1 MDILTEFFLAF
12 SKQKFGLEKEHTAN
26 IKLETI
32 RKVLDKNAYPQVYK
46 WNDKAE
52 SRQDKG
58 WVAGK
63 LAAEF
68 HRTPCIMAISGATH
82 LDWLNSI
89 GYTLTFL
96 PGMLLLLSTD
106 ASVSVCSQ
114 MSSKLRQEPFCFLAQ
129 SSREVSTQLNILEIS
144 TLQGQLVCYP

>member
-1 MDILTEFFLAF
+1 M
-12 SKQKFGLEKEHTAN
+12 
-26 IKLETI
+26 
-32 RKVLDKNAYPQVYK
+32 
-46 WNDKAE
+46 
-52 SRQDKG
+52 
-58 WVAGK
+58 AGK

-144 TLQGQLVCYP
+144 TLQGQLVCYPKSCEPLGNVCSVHRKPKFLHLKAELDGLFCSQKEISKSMTSV

>member
-1 MDILTEFFLAF
+1 M
-12 SKQKFGLEKEHTAN
+12 
-26 IKLETI
+26 
-32 RKVLDKNAYPQVYK
+32 
-46 WNDKAE
+46 
-52 SRQDKG
+52 
-58 WVAGK
+58 AGK

-68 HRTPCIMAISGATH
+68 HRTPCIMAISGATR

-129 SSREVSTQLNILEIS
+129 SSREVSNTTEHLRDFHPTGPTSMLPIKL
-144 TLQGQLVCYP
+144 